1 MDKGNEEIPYTVLGE
16 IAERLFEE
24 CEEDERLLAVALE
37 RLDEEIRDELF
48 VSDFLNAY
56 QVFYYFFR
64 VVPGELEKD
73 RLILQPASAL
83 VEGVLIDD
91 IEYLEVIFLIEDHR
105 PVISISDG
113 EEVLVNYRGKDAYQ
127 KAVRFIDENL

>member
-37 RLDEEIRDELF
+37 RLDEEIREELL

-91 IEYLEVIFLIEDHR
+91 IEYLEVIFRMEDHR
-105 PVISISDG
+105 PAISISDG
-113 EEVLVNYRGKDAYQ
+113 EDVLVNYRGKDAYQ
-127 KAVRFIDENL
+127 RAVRFINENL